1 MGCGGGFSDLFRI
14 VDNYGYSRRGCG
26 SDRQPYHDY
35 YEQDDTEEKLIIVK
49 KMYAE
54 DLINDEEFQSYKERI
69 YNRNIS
75 FDELV
80 SIKRSRSN
88 GTYRKTT
95 PVETGSNSSE
105 PSGKYKDRLKK
116 LNESKVK
123 ITEVQG
129 KLISSIKDLEKEK
142 TRMETL
148 AETMLKSSDE
158 AAEKYINKK
167 IDLEETIQNL
177 VRRNKELEVQAGEIN
192 RAIKE
197 LESKELEL
205 EAVRLQE
212 ELSKITFE
220 DK

>member
-1 MGCGGGFSDLFRI
+1 MGCGGFGDLFRI
-14 VDNYGYSRRGCG
+14 IDNYGYSGRGCG
-26 SDRQPYHDY
+26 NGRQIYHDY
-35 YEQDDTEEKLIIVK
+35 YEQDDTEEKLIVLK

-54 DLINDEEFQSYKERI
+54 DLINDEELQSYKERI
-69 YNRNIS
+69 YNRSIS
-75 FDELV
+75 FDELIT
-80 SIKRSRSN
+80 IKRSRFN
-88 GTYRKTT
+88 GIYKKTV
-95 PVETGSNSSE
+95 PVEVRSNLSE

-129 KLISSIKDLEKEK
+129 RLISSIKDMEKEK
-142 TRMETL
+142 TRMEAL

-158 AAEKYINKK
+158 TAEKYINKK
-167 IDLEETIQNL
+167 IDLEENIQNL
-177 VRRNKELEVQAGEIN
+177 VRRNKELEVQAEEID
-192 RAIKE
+192 RVIKE